1 MSEQTYPM
9 TMVKG
14 DQART
19 VRNVREAVKAKFD
32 GFKTVEAIA
41 ASDHPVRSEI
51 QAAAKAA
58 GVPANKSTDEIVE
71 ALVKTDVDT
80 AVADHKAPEQT
91 ADEGDEQPVTPDTL
105 DQDPAPAAP
114 DTEGAKG
121 STEAPK
127 PTAPG
132 KSSTRTTR

>member
-80 AVADHKAPEQT
+80 HEEGARPEAQV
-91 ADEGDEQPVTPDTL
+91 ADEGDPQPTTPDTL

-114 DTEGAKG
+114 DTEGTKG